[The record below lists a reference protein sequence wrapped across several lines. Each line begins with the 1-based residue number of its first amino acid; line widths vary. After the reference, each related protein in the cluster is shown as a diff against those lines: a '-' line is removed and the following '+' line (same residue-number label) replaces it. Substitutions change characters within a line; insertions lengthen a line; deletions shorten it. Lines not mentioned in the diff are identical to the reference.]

1 MENKNIKGLVGAIL
15 LASSISSHAGQRI
28 APDIISTEHGI
39 VTKCEYGK
47 LHTPQISKDFFKFV
61 SENYF
66 LDNWKY
72 KDSKEGHHIKYS
84 LESGICASINN
95 NLFEE
100 NEWIG
105 FTGIITHNGN
115 SNMLYSQIYPEILI
129 SYETEKEN
137 KKIEEKKRW
146 ISVVL
151 IFTTLYSLGAGLLI
165 YNVEKRRKKQ
175 QTIPK

>member
-15 LASSISSHAGQRI
+15 LASSISSHAYRI
-28 APDIISTEHGI
+28 APDVISTEHGI